1 MPRMTEGVST
11 QMAAFLSMITLSELS
26 KFMVANSDG
35 GYNVLSGS
43 TDKHILTFSSYA
55 DHPRTKRQIV
65 IAAKPSSPGRTAA
78 QVVPSS
84 AAGAYQILA
93 KNYDAYKQMLSLPD
107 FSPISQDAICL
118 QMVREC
124 HAASNIEAGHLAM
137 AIRQCAHLWASFP
150 GAGYKQNEKSYLLL
164 AEYFRQSGGRIT

>member
-1 MPRMTEGVST
+1 MPRMTEGIST
-11 QMAAFLSMITLSELS
+11 QMAAFLSMITRSELS
-26 KFMVANSDG
+26 KFMIANSDD

-43 TDKHILTFSSYA
+43 TDRRLLLFDSYA

-65 IAAKPSSPGRTAA
+65 IAAKPSGPGKAAA

-93 KNYDAYKQMLSLPD
+93 KTFDAYKKSLGLPD
-107 FSPISQDAICL
+107 FSPVSQDSICL
-118 QMVREC
+118 QLIREC
-124 HAASNIEAGHLAM
+124 HAVSNIEAGHLAM

-164 AEYFRQSGGRIT
+164 AEYFRQSGGRIA